1 MIHSI
6 YCRLYIASFCG
17 FLCTYRKKTCSLCIG
32 TFGANIIVIIDVVNF
47 IVAVTVITKL
57 ICQHHMTFGDCLEC
71 VIRHVSCWEQATRGS
86 LWQGNELLRK
96 GWWDLFCFL
105 LALTWCQDSYFWT
118 LQECWCHSLLVAA
131 CRQRLNNSRGPSTR
145 GP

>member
-6 YCRLYIASFCG
+6 YCRLYIVSFCG

-57 ICQHHMTFGDCLEC
+57 ICQHHMTL
-71 VIRHVSCWEQATRGS
+71 ATVWNVLSGM
-86 LWQGNELLRK
+86 
-96 GWWDLFCFL
+96 
-105 LALTWCQDSYFWT
+105 
-118 LQECWCHSLLVAA
+118 
-131 CRQRLNNSRGPSTR
+131 
-145 GP
+145 